1 VTAVVTVCAASVF
14 AIVWCM
20 SGGAADARLRQDRV
34 DSPGPRLTARLPV
47 ENVRGRLAV
56 CAVSC
61 MAIGWVVEGAFGALF
76 GLPLG
81 SLVGWGIGR
90 LSSTQD
96 GRAQAEIERDLP
108 LAADLLAACAA
119 VGRPIE
125 EALRLVSASVGG
137 ELGDRLGAV
146 YARLA
151 LGADP
156 LNEWQRAASDRQIAP
171 LAKALIRSLE
181 SGAPLASGLTRL
193 ADDCR
198 RERRTRTQLRARNVG
213 VQAAG
218 PLALCF
224 LPAFMLIGVVP
235 TVAGAF
241 ADLVL

>member
-1 VTAVVTVCAASVF
+1 MVFVCAASVF
-14 AIVWCM
+14 ALVWCM
-20 SGGAADARLRQDRV
+20 SEGTANARLRQVRV
-34 DSPGPRLTARLPV
+34 DPRARAVTVRLPV
-47 ENVRGRLAV
+47 ENVRGRLV
-56 CAVSC
+56 MCGTSC
-61 MAIGWVVEGAFGALF
+61 MAIGWLVGGAFGAAA

-81 SLVGWGIGR
+81 TLLSWWIGR
-90 LSSTQD
+90 LTSPQQA
-96 GRAQAEIERDLP
+96 RAQAEIERDLP

-119 VGRPIE
+119 VGRPIDQ
-125 EALRLVSASVGG
+125 ALRLVSAAVGG

-171 LAKALIRSLE
+171 LARALVRSLE

-241 ADLVL
+241 STLVL